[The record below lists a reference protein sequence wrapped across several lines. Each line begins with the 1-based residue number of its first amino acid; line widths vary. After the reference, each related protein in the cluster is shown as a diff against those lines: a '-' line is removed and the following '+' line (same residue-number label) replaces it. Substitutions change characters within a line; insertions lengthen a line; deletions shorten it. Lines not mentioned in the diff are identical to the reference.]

1 MKLNWAER
9 WVVNNPSRV
18 FQQRFEIDW
27 MSRSRPLEGGSTIL
41 EIGCGRGAG
50 ARLILK
56 AFRPGLYHA
65 MDLDLEMIRKAR
77 RYLSPEERRKVSLYV
92 GDVLA
97 LPYRDDSLD
106 AVFAFGVLHH
116 VPDWRAAL
124 HEISRVLKPGGAYF
138 LEEIYPFVYQNF
150 ITRHILLHPKKDRFC
165 SKDLHEALEECGF
178 EVKAAR
184 ELKLA
189 GMLGIFLRKG

>member
-65 MDLDLEMIRKAR
+65 MDLDLEMIRRAQ

-97 LPYRDDSLD
+97 LPYRDGSLD

-124 HEISRVLKPGGAYF
+124 REISRVLKPGGTYF

-165 SKDLHEALEECGF
+165 SKDLHEALEKCRF

-189 GMLGIFLRKG
+189 GMLGIFLKKG